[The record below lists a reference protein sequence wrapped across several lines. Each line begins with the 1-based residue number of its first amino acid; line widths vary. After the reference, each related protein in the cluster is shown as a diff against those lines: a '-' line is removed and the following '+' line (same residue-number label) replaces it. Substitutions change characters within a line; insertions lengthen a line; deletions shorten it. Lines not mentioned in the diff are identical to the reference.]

1 VPSRRVLSDI
11 SFVSIVVLPSGWDS
25 LQFDKSYVHISD
37 SQTSNLSDVL
47 VDTHVVTKMLSSY

>member
-37 SQTSNLSDVL
+37 SNIKS
-47 VDTHVVTKMLSSY
+47 K